1 MIITLIGMSGAGK
14 SLVGKELAKKVKY
27 DFIDIDK
34 IIEKKNNLQLQ
45 RIIKKIGKQK
55 FLKLEEKTVLTIDYT
70 NNLVVASGGSV
81 VYSKKSMRHLKT
93 ISKIVFLDAPLK
105 DIKKRILDFSA
116 RGIVGLED
124 GLEKIFDDRY
134 ELYKKYADITI
145 KVPKIFDLNIIVN
158 KIIKN
163 LKIQV

>member
-1 MIITLIGMSGAGK
+1 MIITLIGMSGAG
-14 SLVGKELAKKVKY
+14 
-27 DFIDIDK
+27 
-34 IIEKKNNLQLQ
+34 
-45 RIIKKIGKQK
+45 QK
-55 FLKLEEKTVLTIDYT
+55 FLKLEEKTVLDIEYT
-70 NNLVVASGGSV
+70 NNLVISSGGSV
-81 VYSKKSMRHLKT
+81 VYSKKSMRHLQT

-124 GLEKIFDDRY
+124 GLEKIFDERY
-134 ELYKKYADITI
+134 KLYKKYADITI

>member
-45 RIIKKIGKQK
+45 RVIEKIGKQK
-55 FLKLEEKTVLTIDYT
+55 FLKLEEKTVLDIEYT
-70 NNLVVASGGSV
+70 NNLVISSGGSV

-93 ISKIVFLDAPLK
+93 NSKIVFLDAPLK

-116 RGIVGLED
+116 RGIVGLEE
-124 GLEKIFDDRY
+124 GLEKIFDERY

>member
-45 RIIKKIGKQK
+45 RVIEKIGKQK
-55 FLKLEEKTVLTIDYT
+55 FLKLEEKTVLDLEYT
-70 NNLVVASGGSV
+70 NNLVISSGGSV
-81 VYSKKSMRHLKT
+81 VYSKKSMRHLET

-124 GLEKIFDDRY
+124 GLEKIFDERY

>member
-45 RIIKKIGKQK
+45 RIIEKFGKQK
-55 FLKLEEKTVLTIDYT
+55 FLKLEEKTVLDIEYT
-70 NNLVVASGGSV
+70 NNLVISSGGSV

-124 GLEKIFDDRY
+124 GLEKIFDERY
-134 ELYKKYADITI
+134 KLYKKYADITI

>member
-45 RIIKKIGKQK
+45 RVIEKIWKQK
-55 FLKLEEKTVLTIDYT
+55 FLKLEEKTVLDLEYT
-70 NNLVVASGGSV
+70 NNLVISSGGSV

-93 ISKIVFLDAPLK
+93 SSKIVFLDAPLE

-163 LKIQV
+163 LKIEV

>member
-45 RIIKKIGKQK
+45 RVIEKIGKKK
-55 FLKLEEKTVLTIDYT
+55 FLKLEEKTVLDLEYT
-70 NNLVVASGGSV
+70 NKLVISSGGSV
-81 VYSKKSMRHLKT
+81 VYSKKSMRHLET

-124 GLEKIFDDRY
+124 GLEKIFDERY

>member
-27 DFIDIDK
+27 EFIDIDK
-34 IIEKKNNLQLQ
+34 IIEKKNNFSLQ
-45 RIIKKIGKQK
+45 RAIEELGKRK
-55 FLKLEEKTVLTIDYT
+55 FLKLEEKTVLGIEYT
-70 NNLVVASGGSV
+70 NNLVIASGGSV
-81 VYSKKSMRHLKT
+81 VYSKKSMRQLKT
-93 ISKIVFLDAPLK
+93 NSKIVFLDAPLK
-105 DIKKRILDFSA
+105 DIKKRILNFSS

-124 GLEKIFDDRY
+124 GLEKIFDERY